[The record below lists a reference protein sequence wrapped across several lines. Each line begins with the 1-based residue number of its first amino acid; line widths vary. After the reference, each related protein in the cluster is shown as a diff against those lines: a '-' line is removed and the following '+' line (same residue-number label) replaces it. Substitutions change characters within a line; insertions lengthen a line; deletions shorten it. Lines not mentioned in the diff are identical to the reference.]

1 MTKQDSAN
9 EKLSFSGRVEQL
21 KKQVKEKLKEMHRIK
36 SSKEL
41 FTSFNRLKNYEGFQ
55 LEINLEEM
63 NYHPDLNFERG
74 EKVTAKVIEVEAI
87 PTDYDDQYHA
97 HNEPVRGVVIFRV
110 EVTDEKDQKRE
121 ISVRFWGEKD
131 KIKTYSSYDEY
142 REKNGPANTK
152 VLFSERKLK
161 LEIAK
166 SISISSGAKV
176 YHEDRSSYFS

>member
-1 MTKQDSAN
+1 MTEQASTD
-9 EKLSFSGRVEQL
+9 EKLSFSGRVE
-21 KKQVKEKLKEMHRIK
+21 KFKEQVKEKLKEMYRVK

-41 FTSFNRLKNYEGFQ
+41 FVSFNRLKNYEGFQ

-63 NYHPDLNFERG
+63 NYYPGLNFESG
-74 EKVTAKVIEVEAI
+74 KKVTAKIIEVEAI

-110 EVTDEKDQKRE
+110 EVTDEKDQKSE

-131 KIKTYSSYDEY
+131 KIKTYSSHNEY
-142 REKNGPANTK
+142 RERKGPANTK
-152 VLFSERKLK
+152 VLFNERSLK

-166 SISISSGAKV
+166 ALSISSGAEAYRK
-176 YHEDRSSYFS
+176 DRDS